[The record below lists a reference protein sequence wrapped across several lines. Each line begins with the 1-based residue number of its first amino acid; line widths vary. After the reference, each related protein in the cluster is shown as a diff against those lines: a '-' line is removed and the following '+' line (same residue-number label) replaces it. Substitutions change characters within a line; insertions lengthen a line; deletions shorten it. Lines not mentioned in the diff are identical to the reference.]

1 MKSSAVFSLAAIA
14 TVIAPSALLAH
25 HDVPSIVTHHTP
37 TVKVTHHQPSITT
50 AKVSAISADTT
61 PGMLGLRGLTGRE
74 FQVVCP
80 ASNTLG
86 SVWGTTIYS
95 DGSSIC
101 AAAIHAGK
109 LDSTTGGSVK
119 FEMLGGQNAF
129 SGSDRHGVSTHSYG
143 AWGGSFQFK

>member
-1 MKSSAVFSLAAIA
+1 MLSTPLSS
-14 TVIAPSALLAH
+14 TAH
-25 HDVPSIVTHHTP
+25 HDVPDVVTHHTP
-37 TVKVTHHQPSITT
+37 TVEVSHHQPSITT

-74 FQVVCP
+74 FQVICP
-80 ASNTLG
+80 AGNTPG
-86 SVWGTTIYS
+86 SVWGTNIYS

-119 FEMLGGQNAF
+119 FEMIGEQSAF
-129 SGSDRHGVSTHSYG
+129 SGSDRHGISTDSYG